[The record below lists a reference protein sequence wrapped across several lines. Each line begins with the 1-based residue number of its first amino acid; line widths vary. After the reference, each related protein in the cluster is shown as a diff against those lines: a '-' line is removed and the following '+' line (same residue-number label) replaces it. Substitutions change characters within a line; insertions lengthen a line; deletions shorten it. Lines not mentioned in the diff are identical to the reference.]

1 MLCNTATYILAS
13 LSCRLVF
20 LAIIQ
25 VILQRKKDDTL
36 FLMLMHVFKLLLN
49 PKLKAVLLDPSVS
62 FISFSLPFSLLLSFY
77 LYPSSSSSCLPHP
90 LYPAMLPLTPL
101 PDLWQQTEESCPPP
115 WSEVRDPHWEMEM
128 PHHCLSAHHV
138 SLHHFVFMSAG
149 IRSAGMINWRVCC
162 PQSWQSE
169 IQEGIFRESHIP

>member
-36 FLMLMHVFKLLLN
+36 FLMQMHVFKLLLN

-62 FISFSLPFSLLLSFY
+62 FISLPFSLLLSFY
-77 LYPSSSSSCLPHP
+77 LYPSSSSSSCLPHP

-115 WSEVRDPHWEMEM
+115 WSEVRDPRWEMEM
-128 PHHCLSAHHV
+128 PHHYLSAHHV
-138 SLHHFVFMSAG
+138 SWFSSPSITLYLWVQASGVLA
-149 IRSAGMINWRVCC
+149 W
-162 PQSWQSE
+162 
-169 IQEGIFRESHIP
+169 